1 MRIECVSSVVCS
13 SDLGMDLRGFHLF
26 NVGLVGRAEVGL
38 VTEGVPNRDSV
49 ATKLARHEFVVQKS
63 AGDSVGVDFM
73 RDLNRRGARA
83 LQGLNSNVIPLK
95 PTNVETNVYVIPPTE
110 KPQLGPHDVIAV
122 IDDALMRES
131 STKKL
136 IKHVSNGG
144 YFPPVA
150 RPVLCA
156 RRSEERRVG
165 KACVRT

>member
-1 MRIECVSSVVCS
+1 MVCTS
-13 SDLGMDLRGFHLF
+13 
-26 NVGLVGRAEVGL
+26 RAGH
-38 VTEGVPNRDSV
+38 D
-49 ATKLARHEFVVQKS
+49 FVVHKS
-63 AGDSVGVDFM
+63 AVGSVGVDFM

-144 YFPPVA
+144 
-150 RPVLCA
+150 
-156 RRSEERRVG
+156 
-165 KACVRT
+165 